1 MLGPGGGGQEDTIPS
16 IITNEC
22 SSDSPSHSHQ
32 VLSSALL
39 LSPQCPHSPTYFP
52 PSTLHDKL
60 EEKSGLSSIG
70 LLNPDSFSRRHQ
82 GSTSLT
88 ANVARS
94 DDIHHSHFNTISVMN
109 VDHLPQSPT
118 SDIVKDGQTTHQT
131 EHVHDAAIDAAPFR
145 FKPYE
150 LAHMLDPK
158 SIETLVGFGGVD
170 GLLRGLG
177 TNADTGLVINA

>member
-1 MLGPGGGGQEDTIPS
+1 
-16 IITNEC
+16 
-22 SSDSPSHSHQ
+22 
-32 VLSSALL
+32 
-39 LSPQCPHSPTYFP
+39 
-52 PSTLHDKL
+52 
-60 EEKSGLSSIG
+60 
-70 LLNPDSFSRRHQ
+70 
-82 GSTSLT
+82 
-88 ANVARS
+88 
-94 DDIHHSHFNTISVMN
+94 MN

-118 SDIVKDGQTTHQT
+118 NDIVKEDGQTTHQT